1 MTFTVTPNAQ
11 ATVENFT
18 IAVEGFDT
26 ALLQKNLTRAGQAFF
41 PRIARRRCR
50 TNKIRFEKENY
61 LAPELDEPRVVY
73 DSETNK
79 INIAFT
85 GKKGPLVEVTVEAER
100 DKIGEG
106 TQDRLLPLKREGT
119 LDYAAI
125 IEGERKL
132 ENHYQEQG
140 YFFVDVIP
148 VCAA

>member
-1 MTFTVTPNAQ
+1 MLA
-11 ATVENFT
+11 ADVER
-18 IAVEGFDT
+18 IKD
-26 ALLQKNLTRAGQAFF
+26 ALR
-41 PRIARRRCR
+41 
-50 TNKIRFEKENY
+50 KENY

-125 IEGERKL
+125 VEGERKL

-140 YFFVDVIP
+140 YFFVDVMP
-148 VCAA
+148 VCSVEPPFAEGDASVIKNETEFLCSALNTPI